1 MLSASSSSRPGAII
15 NLAGAAIIIIGLFLP
30 MFMQSN
36 PQLPGSI
43 HPIYEWQAVQIS
55 TNTLV
60 TVLFGL
66 GAALPLLAMLIILG
80 TSVAALFRTQIQPPG
95 LVLLKRIVA
104 IVGLVLQLSFET
116 IIYLLSQIGY
126 ARTDISWGFI
136 VMPIGFLVLVISAFF
151 VEPHYMP

>member
-1 MLSASSSSRPGAII
+1 MLSASPSSRPSAII
-15 NLAGAAIIIIGLFLP
+15 NLSGTAIIIIGLFLP

-36 PQLPGSI
+36 PQLPSSI

-55 TNTLV
+55 TNTTL

-80 TSVAALFRTQIQPPG
+80 TSVAALFHAQIQPPG
-95 LVLLKRIVA
+95 LILLKRIAA

-136 VMPIGFLVLVISAFF
+136 VMPIGFLVLVISVFF
-151 VEPHYMP
+151 VEPHYTS

>member
-1 MLSASSSSRPGAII
+1 MLSASSSSRTGAMI
-15 NLAGAAIIIIGLFLP
+15 NLVGAAIIITGLFLP

-66 GAALPLLAMLIILG
+66 GAALPLLFMLIILG
-80 TSVAALFRTQIQPPG
+80 TSVAALFRTPIQPPG

>member
-15 NLAGAAIIIIGLFLP
+15 NLVGAAIIVIGFFLP

-55 TNTLV
+55 TNTIV

-95 LVLLKRIVA
+95 LILLKRIAA

-136 VMPIGFLVLVISAFF
+136 VMPIGFLVLVISVFF
-151 VEPHYMP
+151 VEQH